1 MASKSYVKG
10 TRTVTLTV
18 LPGNVV
24 RHVQDAELGGLGTTR
39 RPAPNPERAAAQAGA
54 DLQAAGYAPDGD
66 WDDAA

>member
-1 MASKSYVKG
+1 MASQTYVKG

-18 LPGNVV
+18 LPGKVV
-24 RHVQDAELGGLGTTR
+24 RHTEDSELGGLGTTR

-54 DLQAAGYAPDGD
+54 DLKAAGYAPGGD